1 MLEHRLPFN
10 TSTVYPQWIH
20 PTHCLVYV
28 LGVKTIKPSDL
39 KQVILLFE
47 IISSY
52 QPLLVIVRGVYKKLL
67 KLQIIAYFL
76 INLIHVCINYV

>member
-28 LGVKTIKPSDL
+28 LGVSNL
-39 KQVILLFE
+39 FVSCYYVIL
-47 IISSY
+47 ISSWKEILPEDFFFP
-52 QPLLVIVRGVYKKLL
+52 Q
-67 KLQIIAYFL
+67 
-76 INLIHVCINYV
+76 NH